1 MGSQPFLRRPLCR
14 TPLRASVLTLAVQKC
29 AWCESLFGPWG
40 QISITQC
47 ISSWETAARNA
58 GGCINSH
65 GLLPKPPKGTHTK
78 ATSAQAAENHS
89 HEGAFCTGFGLRVA
103 SRALIAACTLGSQAP
118 YGNGIIALT
127 WNVRPSRSTRVAS
140 VPPYPSTVS
149 RMDRSPK
156 PWLAMLSLLVRSVP
170 SPLTTGS
177 CA

>member
-1 MGSQPFLRRPLCR
+1 MCR
-14 TPLRASVLTLAVQKC
+14 SGLRASPISALSKDIIFRMNIVGAKTRAGDLP
-29 AWCESLFGPWG
+29 LFP
-40 QISITQC
+40 SC
-47 ISSWETAARNA
+47 IKSEGMGRYP
-58 GGCINSH
+58 H
-65 GLLPKPPKGTHTK
+65 KGTHTK

-156 PWLAMLSLLVRSVP
+156 PWLAMSSLLVRSVP